1 MDRNGRWWLEA
12 AFAVAMLG
20 IFLVFL
26 VAGAGYPPRP
36 RELPL
41 LVAGVGTGL
50 CVAQVLANMRK
61 RSRPPALNINWRRVG
76 QCFGAMLLFLAGCW
90 LLGMVLAAGLF
101 VAALGWFLGARKPL
115 SLIGVSAGTALA
127 VYVIFVRCLHLVLPV
142 GRLTGF

>member
-1 MDRNGRWWLEA
+1 MYRNGRWWLEV
-12 AFAVAMLG
+12 AFAAGMLA
-20 IFLVFL
+20 IFLVLL

-41 LVAGVGTGL
+41 LVSGIGAALSVL
-50 CVAQVLANMRK
+50 QVFADVRK
-61 RSRPPALNINWRRVG
+61 RSRLPALDVNWRRVG